1 MKEGYEADL
10 SNLIIPNAVTISSL
24 PEPLIGDVHVWALRH
39 CKQVDIPEGA
49 EKIGNYWF
57 YNCEVESIVV
67 SASVREIGVEAFC
80 NCKKLKSVLFPAE
93 S

>member
-1 MKEGYEADL
+1 MKEGYEVDL
-10 SNLIIPNAVTISSL
+10 SNLKMLDSVTINSL

-57 YNCEVESIVV
+57 
-67 SASVREIGVEAFC
+67 
-80 NCKKLKSVLFPAE
+80 
-93 S
+93 